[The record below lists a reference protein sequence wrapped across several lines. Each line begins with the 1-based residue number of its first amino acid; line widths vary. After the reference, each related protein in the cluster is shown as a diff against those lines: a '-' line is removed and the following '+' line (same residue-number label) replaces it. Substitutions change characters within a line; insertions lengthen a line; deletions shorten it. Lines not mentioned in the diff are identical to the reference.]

1 MNAKLLKAKMV
12 ENDYTIEKM
21 AKVLKLN
28 VNTVGRKMRTDGFKV
43 NEARDIAK
51 ALHLTST
58 ETCDI
63 FFA

>member
-12 ENDYTIEKM
+12 ESDFTNDKLAKM
-21 AKVLKLN
+21 LGLN
-28 VNTVGRKMRTDGFKV
+28 INTVGRKMRTDGFTV
-43 NEARDIAK
+43 REARAISK
-51 ALHLTST
+51 ALHLTSV

>member
-21 AKVLKLN
+21 AKVLGLN
-28 VNTVGRKMRTDGFKV
+28 INTVGRKIRTGGFKV
-43 NEARDIAK
+43 SEARDISRL
-51 ALHLTST
+51 LHLTST